1 MTTPF
6 PTPAGQLEAERLLYR
21 EAYCLDT
28 RDWQGFLD
36 CYWDDA
42 SFWMPAW
49 ATETELTQDP
59 EVEMALMYM
68 ADKTG
73 LDDRVYRI
81 QSRDSYASTP
91 MPRSCHVVGNVLIL
105 EGSADAMTVAA
116 SWTVHLYHMHKGGR
130 VHGGRYEYKLERR
143 DNVLKIT
150 HKKIIFLNDKVDVP
164 LDIYNV

>member
-91 MPRSCHVVGNVLIL
+91 MPRSCHVVGNLLIL